1 MNRYVLTGRVFD
13 GKRLIAIKITEIE
26 SLNSKFIPKN
36 KLDKLFREVQVI
48 NCMYKYGNLSLTDN
62 KLDIKKFPRYNRNL
76 RLPKSRFNREKY
88 YTESQIIASAMNED
102 VDKVTYYI
110 CGALVSGAITDPFSD
125 KALNHAEIYYNEIRS
140 MTTDVSRIAA
150 NTGYSIHQIRTVKNY
165 AFMDEHELVDGFGR
179 FDPSFEMAQSWQ
191 RLMSRNKN
199 DIQPHDLLMIEHEL
213 YESALVSQGYDQ
225 DTAHRIASKK
235 YDYTTASEN
244 YYKSLREKNKEV
256 NTW

>member
-26 SLNSKFIPKN
+26 SLNSRFIPKN
-36 KLDKLFREVQVI
+36 KLDKFFRDVQVI
-48 NCMYKYGNLSLTDN
+48 NCMYKYGNLSLTDS

-110 CGALVSGAITDPFSD
+110 CGALVSGGITDPLSRQAS
-125 KALNHAEIYYNEIRS
+125 KHAEIYYNEIRS
-140 MTTDVSRIAA
+140 MTTDIHRIAA

-165 AFMDEHELVDGFGR
+165 AFMDEHELADGTSR
-179 FDPSFEMAQSWQ
+179 FAPCFEIAQSWQ
-191 RLMSRNKN
+191 RLMSHNKN
-199 DIQPHDLLMIEHEL
+199 DIQPHDLLLIKHEL
-213 YESALVSQGYDQ
+213 YESTLVSQGHDQ
-225 DTAHRIASKK
+225 DTAHRMASEK
-235 YDYTTASEN
+235 YDYATASDN
-244 YYKSLREKNKEV
+244 YYRSLMEKNK
-256 NTW
+256 TRR

>member
-1 MNRYVLTGRVFD
+1 
-13 GKRLIAIKITEIE
+13 
-26 SLNSKFIPKN
+26 
-36 KLDKLFREVQVI
+36 
-48 NCMYKYGNLSLTDN
+48 
-62 KLDIKKFPRYNRNL
+62 
-76 RLPKSRFNREKY
+76 
-88 YTESQIIASAMNED
+88 MNEN

-191 RLMSRNKN
+191 RLMSHNKN
-199 DIQPHDLLMIEHEL
+199 DIQPHDLLLIKHEL
-213 YESALVSQGYDQ
+213 YESALVSQGHDQ
-225 DTAHRIASKK
+225 DTAHRMASEK
-235 YDYTTASEN
+235 YDYATASDN
-244 YYKSLREKNKEV
+244 YYRSLREKNK
-256 NTW
+256 TRR